1 MPGYEKNA
9 KHDWRIEI
17 AQDGM
22 YAEFNDTAS
31 KAYEVF
37 NEINGLCPDSKMFCD
52 GELVTK

>member
-1 MPGYEKNA
+1 MPGYKKNT

-22 YAEFNDTAS
+22 YAEFNDMAS

-37 NEINGLCPDSKMFCD
+37 NEVNGLCPGSKMFCD
-52 GELVTK
+52 GKLVTK

>member
-37 NEINGLCPDSKMFCD
+37 NEINSLCPGSKMFCN